1 MLDLSLESG
10 IMKLST
16 REKHQKK
23 TERRKRK
30 MKQFTFENYLKFCE
44 INNIKPQQYKNLQ
57 NFKLVCEILS
67 IIQ

>member
-1 MLDLSLESG
+1 
-10 IMKLST
+10 
-16 REKHQKK
+16 
-23 TERRKRK
+23 